1 MLEKLRY
8 FTLFEW
14 ILWSGSV
21 LLTVGAFLL
30 FDRGSWLSL
39 AASLIGVTS
48 LIFAAKGNP
57 AGPGLM
63 IVFSVLYGIISL
75 SFRYYGEM
83 VTYLGMTLPMSVFSL
98 AAWLR
103 HPYAGERTQVEVSR
117 LTPRTLALTA
127 LLTAA
132 VTAVFWVILARL
144 GTANLVP
151 SMVSVATSFAAAA
164 LTFLR
169 SPYFALA
176 YAANDGVLIVLWT
189 LAVREDVGYLSVL
202 LCFVVF
208 LVNDLYGFV
217 NWKRM
222 ARRQAKG

>member
-14 ILWSGSV
+14 MLWSGSV

-63 IVFSVLYGIISL
+63 IVFSVLYGVISL

-117 LTPRTLALTA
+117 LTPRALALTA
-127 LLTAA
+127 VLTAA

-151 SMVSVATSFAAAA
+151 STVSVVTA

-169 SPYFALA
+169 STYFALA

-189 LAVREDVGYLSVL
+189 LAVREDMGYLSVL

-222 ARRQAKG
+222 ARQQAKG